1 MRVLDIKYADIVLP
15 LAQNH
20 FTFQIGEELEDLV
33 VGECVEVPLG
43 KSKIYIGI
51 VWAVHE
57 LKPDYK
63 TIKTVHRRVR
73 NSPRL
78 SALQIKFWE
87 WISSYYICTLG
98 EVLRSAI
105 PSALKP
111 EGFSSEEF
119 MSDLY
124 KPLTVTELKWGD
136 SIKSIDDLNRALESL
151 KRAKIQYLAALELCK
166 RANLKDT
173 DTDIDSSFSLL
184 RNAFD
189 YDSTIIK
196 ALEKKGVIQI
206 SKVEVTQKSLNN
218 TPYNI
223 DLPNLSPAQDTAF
236 TQIIEG
242 HKERDVALL
251 HGITGSGKTEIYIR
265 LIDNYLREGRD
276 VLYLLPEIALTSQL
290 IERMKRYFGD
300 RVITYH
306 SKHPPRKRVENYL
319 RVNKHHGGEL
329 IIGVRSAI
337 FMPIG
342 DLSLVIVDEEH
353 ESSFKQTD
361 PAPRYNARDCSIVLA
376 SMCGAKVILG
386 SATPSIESYMNAK
399 EGKYTLVN
407 LSERYGEATLP
418 NIIIS
423 DNIRS
428 VKRGERKV
436 HFNKILLDSI
446 NETIADGSQ
455 VILFQNRRGFSP
467 YIECSSC
474 GWTSRCDE
482 CNVTLTLHKMEGKL
496 RCHYCGFATT
506 PPQHCPSCRVGIP
519 DAKGFGTEKVEE
531 ELQKLIP
538 SARISRLDRDT
549 SRTEKGYKTI
559 ISNFSQG
566 ESDILIGTQM
576 LAKGFDFSG
585 VSLVGVLNADNL
597 LNFPDF
603 RASERAFQLMTQ
615 VAGRAGRANKKG
627 LVIIQTSQPEHPTI
641 KYVAENNY
649 IGMVRE
655 ELQERSAF
663 LYPPYCRVVTLSLKH
678 RDKQLLYDAASVF
691 GSEGRKVFGSKLLG
705 PQPPSVDKIKREHIL
720 CFMLKVDRT
729 ASFARAKE
737 ILLNIVNAM
746 GSDSR
751 FHSIKA
757 QCNVDPQ

>member
-1 MRVLDIKYADIVLP
+1 MNIKYANIVLP
-15 LAQNH
+15 LAQNY
-20 FTFQIGEELEDLV
+20 FTFQIGEELNDLV

-51 VWAVHE
+51 VWGIHE
-57 LKPDYK
+57 TQPDYK
-63 TIKTVHRRVR
+63 TIKSVHKRVG

-98 EVLRSAI
+98 EVMRAAI

-119 MSDLY
+119 MKDLY
-124 KPLTVTELKWGD
+124 KPLTVTELKWGEA
-136 SIKSIDDLNRALESL
+136 INSIDELNQSLEGL
-151 KRAKIQYLAALELCK
+151 KRAKIQYRAVLELCQK
-166 RANLKDT
+166 ANIQDGDT
-173 DTDIDSSFSLL
+173 AIDQTFTLL

-196 ALEKKGVIQI
+196 ALEKKGII
-206 SKVEVTQKSLNN
+206 KIIKAEVTQNN
-218 TPYNI
+218 QNSVPYNTN
-223 DLPNLSPAQDTAF
+223 LPILSNAQDIAF
-236 TQIIEG
+236 KQIIEG

-265 LIDNYLREGRD
+265 LIDSYLREGRD

-319 RVNKHHGGEL
+319 RVNRHHGGEL

-376 SMCGAKVILG
+376 SMCGAKVVLG
-386 SATPSIESYMNAK
+386 SATPSIESYTNAK

-407 LSERYGEATLP
+407 LSERYGVATLP
-418 NIIIS
+418 KVIIS

-428 VKRGERKV
+428 VKRGERKI

-446 NETIADGSQ
+446 NESIADGNQ

-467 YIECSSC
+467 YIECNSC
-474 GWTSRCDE
+474 GWTSRCEE

-506 PPQHCPSCRVGIP
+506 PPQHCPSCKVGIP
-519 DAKGFGTEKVEE
+519 DAKGFGTEKIEE

-559 ISNFSQG
+559 ISDFSRG
-566 ESDILIGTQM
+566 DSDILIGTQM

-585 VSLVGVLNADNL
+585 VSLVGILNADNL
-597 LNFPDF
+597 LNYPDF

-615 VAGRAGRANKKG
+615 VAGRAGRAENKG
-627 LVIIQTSQPEHPTI
+627 TVIIQTSQPEHPTI
-641 KYVAENNY
+641 KYVADNNY
-649 IGMVRE
+649 MGMVHE

-678 RDKQLLYDAASVF
+678 RDKQLLYDAATVF
-691 GSEGRKVFGSKLLG
+691 GNEGRKIFGNKLLG
-705 PQPPSVDKIKREHIL
+705 PQPPSVDKIKREYIL
-720 CFMLKVDRT
+720 CFMLKVERT
-729 ASFARAKE
+729 SSFARAKE
-737 ILLNIVNAM
+737 MLLNIVKAM

-751 FHSIKA
+751 YHSITA

>member
-1 MRVLDIKYADIVLP
+1 MDVKYANIVLP
-15 LAQNH
+15 LAQNY
-20 FTFQIGEELEDLV
+20 FTFQIGEELSDLV

-51 VWAVHE
+51 VWAIHDI
-57 LKPDYK
+57 KPDYK
-63 TIKTVHRRVR
+63 TIKTVYKRVG

-98 EVLRSAI
+98 EVMRAAI

-119 MSDLY
+119 MRDLY
-124 KPLTVTELKWGD
+124 KPLTISEIKWGEK
-136 SIKSIDDLNRALESL
+136 INTIYELNKTLEGL
-151 KRAKIQYLAALELCK
+151 KRAKIQYRAVLELCNM
-166 RANLKDT
+166 ANIKDT
-173 DTDIDSSFSLL
+173 DTHIDRSFRTI
-184 RNAFD
+184 RNSFD

-196 ALEKKGVIQI
+196 ALEKRGIIEIV
-206 SKVEVTQKSLNN
+206 KVEITQDKLNN
-218 TPYNI
+218 VPYNTN
-223 DLPNLSPAQDTAF
+223 LPILSSAQEIAF
-236 TQIIEG
+236 TEILEG

-290 IERMKRYFGD
+290 IERMKRYFGE

-319 RVNKHHGGEL
+319 RVNRHNGGEL

-361 PAPRYNARDCSIVLA
+361 PAPRYNARDCSIVLS
-376 SMCGAKVILG
+376 SMCGAKVVLG
-386 SATPSIESYMNAK
+386 SATPSIESYTNAK

-446 NETIADGSQ
+446 NDTISDGNQ

-467 YIECSSC
+467 YIECNSC

-496 RCHYCGFATT
+496 RCHYCGFSTS

-538 SARISRLDRDT
+538 TARISRLDRDT

-559 ISNFSQG
+559 ISDFSRG
-566 ESDILIGTQM
+566 DSDILIGTQM

-585 VSLVGVLNADNL
+585 VSLVGILNADNL
-597 LNFPDF
+597 LNYPDF

-615 VAGRAGRANKKG
+615 VAGRAGRADKKG
-627 LVIIQTSQPEHPTI
+627 TVIIQTSQPEHPTI
-641 KYVAENNY
+641 KYVADNNY
-649 IGMVRE
+649 IGMVHE

-678 RDKQLLYDAASVF
+678 RDKQLLYDAAAVF
-691 GSEGRKVFGSKLLG
+691 GNEGRKIFGSRLLG

-720 CFMLKVDRT
+720 CFMLKIERT
-729 ASFARAKE
+729 GSFARAKE
-737 ILLNIVNAM
+737 MLLNIVKAM

-751 FHSIKA
+751 FHSVSA